1 MPERLLLFL
10 GWVDQTSLNEGLL
23 LLKDTSTKKK
33 KNWSDKIA
41 LLTIKTKVEHNLICI
56 SNALEFS

>member
-23 LLKDTSTKKK
+23 LIKDTSTKKK
-33 KNWSDKIA
+33 KKIEVTK
-41 LLTIKTKVEHNLICI
+41 LLC
-56 SNALEFS
+56 